1 MYLYLRFWIA
11 VLVVGTALAQQS
23 ANKSQES
30 SDLLELARLETM
42 WNGAYMRG
50 DAEALDQLWADD
62 LIVTMT
68 NMSVMTK
75 PKAIGFLRYG
85 RMKFPRYE
93 TSDIRIRVYG
103 DAAVVTGRLQRAR
116 NINGQNV
123 ADDWRFTKVY
133 IRRADRWQ
141 VVAWHASTSAQL

>member
-1 MYLYLRFWIA
+1 MYLYLRCCVA
-11 VLVVGTALAQQS
+11 VLMVGTTLAQQP

-30 SDLLELARLETM
+30 VDTMELSRLETV
-42 WNGAYMRG
+42 WNSAYMRG

-68 NMSVMTK
+68 DMSIMTK
-75 PKAIGFLRYG
+75 PKAIGVLRSG

-116 NINGQNV
+116 KINGQNV
-123 ADDWRFTKVY
+123 DDDWRFTKVY
-133 IRRADRWQ
+133 IRRAGRWQ
-141 VVAWHASTSAQL
+141 VVAWHASTSAQV

>member
-1 MYLYLRFWIA
+1 
-11 VLVVGTALAQQS
+11 
-23 ANKSQES
+23 
-30 SDLLELARLETM
+30 M